1 MRPVRFVTRL
11 IDDSYVVNEPLQAA
25 RHLPRA
31 SRAMAR
37 PARRQLE
44 RRNPRLI
51 FGPYACD
58 RHQTSTSPIFHWRR
72 ARYYCGDARA
82 WLFTVMHNV
91 HVSKI
96 RRISAQLRAVKA
108 YSSAED
114 SSSVDARA
122 FLRLIVR
129 DVERELQ
136 GMPEGMRQAVM
147 LAAMSTDGYKSMAAR
162 LNMKLGT
169 FKSRLS
175 RGRQCL
181 RIKFTSVPVY

>member
-1 MRPVRFVTRL
+1 
-11 IDDSYVVNEPLQAA
+11 
-25 RHLPRA
+25 
-31 SRAMAR
+31 
-37 PARRQLE
+37 
-44 RRNPRLI
+44 
-51 FGPYACD
+51 
-58 RHQTSTSPIFHWRR
+58 
-72 ARYYCGDARA
+72 
-82 WLFTVMHNV
+82 MHNV
-91 HVSKI
+91 HVSEI

-147 LAAMSTDGYKSMAAR
+147 LAVMSTDGYKSMAAL
-162 LNMKLGT
+162 LNVKLGT
-169 FKSRLS
+169 FRSRLS

>member
-1 MRPVRFVTRL
+1 MLTEADIRAALPALRKYALKLTRRVIDGEDL
-11 IDDSYVVNEPLQAA
+11 IQDTLTHAWA
-25 RHLPRA
+25 KRA
-31 SRAMAR
+31 
-37 PARRQLE
+37 QYL
-44 RRNPRLI
+44 
-51 FGPYACD
+51 D
-58 RHQTSTSPIFHWRR
+58 H
-72 ARYYCGDARA
+72 DARA
-82 WLFTVMHNV
+82 WLLTVMHNV
-91 HVSKI
+91 HVSEI

-136 GMPEGMRQAVM
+136 GMPDGMRQAVM

-169 FKSRLS
+169 FRSRLS